1 MPSNP
6 DDPFNLQRF
15 VDAQAPVYASV
26 LRELRA
32 GRKTTHWIWFIF
44 PQAAGLGRSAMSA
57 RYAIGSHDEARAYLA
72 HPVLGPRL
80 LECVALVRAH
90 EAKSVALE
98 EIFGEL
104 DAMKYRSSV
113 ELFGEAGEENANS

>member
-1 MPSNP
+1 MPSNR

-15 VDAQAPVYASV
+15 VDAQTPVYETV

-44 PQAAGLGRSAMSA
+44 PQASGLGRSAMSA
-57 RYAIGSHDEARAYLA
+57 RYAIGSQDEARAYLT
-72 HPVLGPRL
+72 HPVLAPRL
-80 LECVALVRAH
+80 RECVALVRTH
-90 EAKSVALE
+90 EAEGVRLE

-104 DAMKYRSSV
+104 DAMKFRSSM
-113 ELFGEAGEENANS
+113 ELFTAAGLAG

>member
-1 MPSNP
+1 M

-15 VDAQAPVYASV
+15 VDAQTLVYETV

-44 PQAAGLGRSAMSA
+44 PQQAGLGRSAMSE
-57 RYAIGSHDEARAYLA
+57 RYAIQSSDEARAYLA

-80 LECVALVRAH
+80 TECAALVSAH
-90 EAKSVALE
+90 EARGVALE
-98 EIFGEL
+98 DIFGEL
-104 DAMKYRSSV
+104 DAKKFRSSM
-113 ELFGEAGEENANS
+113 ELFTRAGADFT

>member
-1 MPSNP
+1 MSQSH
-6 DDPFNLQRF
+6 DPFDLQRF
-15 VDAQAPVYASV
+15 VDAQAPVYDTV

-44 PQAAGLGRSAMSA
+44 PQAAGLGRSPMSK
-57 RYAIGSHDEARAYLA
+57 RYAIGSAEEARAYLA

-80 LECVALVRAH
+80 RECVALVRGH
-90 EAKSVALE
+90 EARGLTLE

-104 DAMKYRSSV
+104 DAMKFRSSM
-113 ELFGEAGEENANS
+113 ELFEVRH